1 MKNLLLVSLALAL
14 TVLAVGCFIVASP
27 PPEKQAPAAT
37 TAQPVA
43 TPAAPAASSA
53 EPVKP
58 PVPRIFGG
66 SSQPADAGAT
76 D

>member
-1 MKNLLLVSLALAL
+1 MKNLLLVSLALVF
-14 TVLAVGCFIVASP
+14 TVLAVGCYIVHTP
-27 PPEKQAPAAT
+27 PPEQAPAAT
-37 TAQPVA
+37 AQPAA
-43 TPAAPAASSA
+43 TPAATPVASSA
-53 EPVKP
+53 EPAKP

>member
-1 MKNLLLVSLALAL
+1 MKNLLLVSLALVF
-14 TVLAVGCFIVASP
+14 TVLAVGCYIVKAP
-27 PPEKQAPAAT
+27 PPEQAPAAT
-37 TAQPVA
+37 AQPA
-43 TPAAPAASSA
+43 APAATPAASSA
-53 EPVKP
+53 EPAKP